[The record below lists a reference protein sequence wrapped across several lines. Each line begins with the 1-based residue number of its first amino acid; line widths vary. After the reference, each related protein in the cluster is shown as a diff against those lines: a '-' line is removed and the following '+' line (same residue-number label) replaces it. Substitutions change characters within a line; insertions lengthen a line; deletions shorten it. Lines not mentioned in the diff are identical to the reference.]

1 MQSQFFNPVKADK
14 TSMSNSFEAMG
25 LLPSLCAH
33 AAQAGM
39 DTPTPIQQRAIPA
52 VLEGKDV
59 LAIAPT
65 GTGKTAAYA
74 LPMLNHLLSMR
85 RHYDV
90 LVMVPTREL
99 VLQTAGVFRTCLGLD
114 PKNTRQKS
122 GTPGIITL
130 YGGGDRALQAESLNH
145 NGPRVLIATPGR
157 LLDFVHMGELDPATL
172 TRVVLDEAD
181 RLFAPEFFEE
191 SATLV
196 ESLPEQRQT
205 LLFSATFPKHLTPL
219 VQKLLHKPVEI
230 HVEKTTEK
238 RGPIRQGVFFID
250 PALRGAFLKTFF
262 NRDRKSRT
270 IVFTNTKAEAD
281 QIASTLRKYR
291 MGAAPLH
298 GDLTQAQRNATV
310 ASFSS
315 GRTPI
320 LVATDIAARG
330 LDVPDVRTVINME
343 PPDQAETYLHRI
355 GRTGRA
361 GKTGT
366 ALTLCSMTERK
377 KIRHI
382 EVGANVKLRVLTEEQ
397 ALPRPEAETEA
408 SPKKP
413 RTKG

>member
-1 MQSQFFNPVKADK
+1 M
-14 TSMSNSFEAMG
+14 
-25 LLPSLCAH
+25 
-33 AAQAGM
+33 
-39 DTPTPIQQRAIPA
+39 
-52 VLEGKDV
+52 
-59 LAIAPT
+59 
-65 GTGKTAAYA
+65 
-74 LPMLNHLLSMR
+74 
-85 RHYDV
+85 
-90 LVMVPTREL
+90 
-99 VLQTAGVFRTCLGLD
+99 
-114 PKNTRQKS
+114 
-122 GTPGIITL
+122 
-130 YGGGDRALQAESLNH
+130 
-145 NGPRVLIATPGR
+145 
-157 LLDFVHMGELDPATL
+157 
-172 TRVVLDEAD
+172 
-181 RLFAPEFFEE
+181 
-191 SATLV
+191 
-196 ESLPEQRQT
+196 
-205 LLFSATFPKHLTPL
+205 
-219 VQKLLHKPVEI
+219 
-230 HVEKTTEK
+230 
-238 RGPIRQGVFFID
+238 
-250 PALRGAFLKTFF
+250 RGAFLKTFF

-397 ALPRPEAETEA
+397 ALPRPEAEAEA